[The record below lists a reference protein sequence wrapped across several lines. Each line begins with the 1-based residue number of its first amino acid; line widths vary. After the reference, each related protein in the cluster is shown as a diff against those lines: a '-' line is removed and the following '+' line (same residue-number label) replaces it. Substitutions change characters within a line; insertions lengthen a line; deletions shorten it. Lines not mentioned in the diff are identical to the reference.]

1 MESKNLIVRETVF
14 DDCKYFAEW
23 ETWPQVTE
31 FFTMDEERS
40 YEQVVTEFVRN
51 NLDPSKL
58 QFTITLKPQDKPIGK
73 IFLSR
78 STEQMIPWILPG
90 YTSQM

>member
-31 FFTMDEERS
+31 FFTMDEER
-40 YEQVVTEFVRN
+40 
-51 NLDPSKL
+51 DPTNRWL
-58 QFTITLKPQDKPIGK
+58 
-73 IFLSR
+73 LS
-78 STEQMIPWILPG
+78 S
-90 YTSQM
+90 